1 MTSRMA
7 VMPLGSWTRSRVTR
21 KTLPWKTS
29 SDERIFGFA
38 AGFEV
43 LDVRADFDFGASFFR
58 DGIEATIKQSPAART
73 CQCACFAMLALC
85 QRECHCVCRFA
96 SSGPDGW
103 ARLWQ

>member
-7 VMPLGSWTRSRVTR
+7 VMPFGSSTRSRVTW

-29 SDERIFGFA
+29 SDERTLGLA
-38 AGFEV
+38 AAFEV
-43 LDVRADFDFGASFFR
+43 LEGRVDFDFGASLFR

-96 SSGPDGW
+96 SSGLDGW
-103 ARLWQ
+103 ARL

>member
-58 DGIEATIKQSPAART
+58 DGIEATIKQSPMART
-73 CQCACFAMLALC
+73 SPGARFDMLAPC
-85 QRECHCVCRFA
+85 QRKRHRVCRFA
-96 SSGPDGW
+96 SSGLDGW
-103 ARLWQ
+103 ARL